1 MKVER
6 KWTPMISIAYVSAA
20 ATPMSEQDILAILH
34 QARAN
39 NSKTGLTGALLY
51 FEGRFIQILEGPEDE
66 VRARFAAISADPR
79 HRSIH
84 LVSEDPIV
92 QRQFPDWTMGF
103 RPTSPELVKEIP
115 GWDDFFDGR
124 KGDVRIRHADN
135 SAQQFLEWLTEYWF
149 APTARR

>member
-1 MKVER
+1 
-6 KWTPMISIAYVSAA
+6 MISIAYVSAA
-20 ATPMSEQDILAILH
+20 AVPMSEEDIVAILN

-39 NSKTGLTGALLY
+39 NSRNGLTGALLY
-51 FEGRFIQILEGPEDE
+51 FEGRFIQILEGPEDA

-84 LVSEDPIV
+84 TVSEDEIAE
-92 QRQFPDWTMGF
+92 RQFPEWTMGF
-103 RPTSPELVKEIP
+103 RPLSPDLVKDIP

-124 KGDVRIRHADN
+124 RGDVRIRHAEN

-149 APTARR
+149 APRALR